1 MPRGQQVKISK
12 CCKYFVCE
20 CGYTSSNKT
29 GIRLHEKA
37 AHGTNINPKDLDR
50 KDIDS
55 YTCRI
60 CKKSPAPNT
69 SYKHTENTQNMPP
82 ATTTS
87 QPALRGKVERYLV

>member
-1 MPRGQQVKISK
+1 MPRGQGVKISK

-50 KDIDS
+50 KDIDG
-55 YTCRI
+55 YTCMI
-60 CKKSPAPNT
+60 CKKIFGT
-69 SYKHTENTQNMPP
+69 EHQLQTHGKHSDHVTGYNH
-82 ATTTS
+82 
-87 QPALRGKVERYLV
+87 